1 MKFIGSQFYLY
12 KLSLFLV
19 FASLISC
26 FTFGFSQKFDFDFQN
41 PGLALDERVENLI
54 SLMTLEEKAGQLM
67 FEAPAIERLG
77 IPHYSWWNE
86 CLHGV
91 ARNGRAT
98 VFPQAIGMA
107 ASFDPDLMYRI
118 GEAISDEARAKFNA
132 NRKVGYMDRYAG
144 LTFWSPN
151 VNLFR
156 DPRWGRGQETYG
168 EDPLLISKIGVS
180 FVKGLQGD
188 GPYLKVAAMAKHYAV
203 HSGPEKLRH
212 VFDAVVSD
220 YDLWN
225 TYLPGFESLVVDADV
240 EGVMGAY
247 NRTNG
252 IPCCAHPYLMQDI
265 LRGKWKFDGYYVSDC
280 WALVDLHNGH
290 KTSASKEAAAADALN
305 VGCNLNCGNTYP
317 ALLDAI
323 KEGLTTEESID
334 NNLKQLLPTRFRLGL
349 FDPKGSVLFD
359 NISTEVVRSKKHIDL
374 SYEAASKSVVL
385 LKNEDNL
392 LPLDP
397 NLRSL
402 FVTGPM
408 AANSQ
413 ALLANYYGISDDL
426 KTLLEGI
433 SSNVADHTAIR
444 YVQGSL
450 MDRPNVNPMDWYSE
464 EADVADVTIAC
475 MGISQLMEGEEGEAI
490 ASPSSGD
497 REYITLP
504 PHQIDYIKLIRSKAK
519 KLVVVITGGS
529 AISIPEVHDLAD
541 AVIYAWY
548 PGEQGGQAVGDIIF
562 GKINPSGKLPVT
574 FVKTID
580 DLPPYEDY
588 DMSNRTYRYFKGD
601 PLYPFG
607 FGLSYSQIEFN
618 NLTSNTNQFRQG
630 AELML
635 SIDVKNLSEIPA
647 EEVVQVYVSKE
658 DKSVDDPRLSLKD
671 FRRIHLNPGETMSV
685 KFDLDEKAFSEYDA
699 NGNLNLEEGNYKVIV
714 GSAAPVNRSS
724 VLGSPM
730 WRTTD
735 IQVR

>member
-1 MKFIGSQFYLY
+1 MRFI
-12 KLSLFLV
+12 FL
-19 FASLISC
+19 LILVLLIN
-26 FTFGFSQKFDFDFQN
+26 FSINGQDYEYDFQN
-41 PGLALDERVENLI
+41 PNKSISDRVNNLI
-54 SLMTLEEKAGQLM
+54 AEMTLEEKAAQLM

-91 ARNGRAT
+91 ARNGKAT

-107 ASFDPDLMYRI
+107 ATFDTDLMHRI
-118 GEAISDEARAKFNA
+118 GVAISDEARAKYNA
-132 NRKVGYMDRYAG
+132 NKKVGYMDRYAG

-168 EDPLLISKIGVS
+168 EDPHLISKMGVS

-188 GPYLKVAAMAKHYAV
+188 GKYMKVAAMAKHYAV

-212 VFDAVVSD
+212 EFDAKVSD

-225 TYLPGFESLVVDADV
+225 TYLPGFESLVVEANV

-252 IPCCAHPYLMQDI
+252 EPCCAHPYLMQDV
-265 LRGKWKFDGYYVSDC
+265 LRDKWKFDGYFVSDC
-280 WALVDLHNGH
+280 WALVDLYNGH
-290 KTSASKEAAAADALN
+290 KTSSSKEGAAADALN
-305 VGCNLNCGNTYP
+305 LGCNLNCGDTYP

-323 KEGLTTEESID
+323 SQGLTTEKAID
-334 NNLKQLLPTRFRLGL
+334 NNLRELLPTRFRLGL
-349 FDPKGSVLFD
+349 FEPEGRVPFD
-359 NISTEVVRSKKHIDL
+359 NISSQVVRSQENVEL
-374 SYEAASKSVVL
+374 SYEAASKSIVL
-385 LKNEDNL
+385 LKNENNL

-397 NLRSL
+397 AMRNL

-408 AANSQ
+408 AANMQ

-426 KTLLEGI
+426 KTILEGI
-433 SSNVADHTAIR
+433 SANVSNHTAIR

-450 MDRPNVNPMDWYSE
+450 MDRPNVNPMDWFSE
-464 EADVADVTIAC
+464 EAQVADVTIAC

-490 ASPSSGD
+490 ASPSAGD

-504 PHQIDYIKLIRSKAK
+504 PHQVDFIKLMRSKAK

-529 AISIPEVHDLAD
+529 AISIPEIHEMAD

-562 GKINPSGKLPVT
+562 GKVNPSGKLPVT

-588 DMSNRTYRYFKGD
+588 DMSNRTYRYFKGE

-607 FGLSYSQIEFN
+607 FGLSYSELEYGELHI
-618 NLTSNTNQFRQG
+618 SKKSFRKRDDIN
-630 AELML
+630 L
-635 SIDVKNLSEIPA
+635 SIDIKNNSDLA
-647 EEVVQVYVSKE
+647 ADEVVQLYVSKVNKE
-658 DKSVDDPRLSLKD
+658 DDDPNVSLKA
-671 FRRIHLNPGETMSV
+671 FQRITLEGGESQKV
-685 KFDLDEKAFSEYDA
+685 SFQLDAKAFSEYDQK
-699 NGNLNLEEGNYKVIV
+699 GDLRLEKGKYNIHVS
-714 GSAAPVNRSS
+714 SATPIERSKTLGAPKWSS
-724 VLGSPM
+724 VVVE
-730 WRTTD
+730 
-735 IQVR
+735 IK